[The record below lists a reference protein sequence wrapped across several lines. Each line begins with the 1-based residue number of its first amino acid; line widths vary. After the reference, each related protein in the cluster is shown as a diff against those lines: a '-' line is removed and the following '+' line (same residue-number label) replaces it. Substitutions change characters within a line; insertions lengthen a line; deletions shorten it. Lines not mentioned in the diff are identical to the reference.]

1 MGRKT
6 YTMSQ
11 TDKELFRNYLM
22 SKEAGKAD
30 TVGTLYLTG
39 HECFGIDAM
48 LRDVM
53 NSIIDPKTDPQPI
66 EELDF
71 LMGELRGLLHNLTH
85 LREGFLAFKAA
96 E

>member
-6 YTMSQ
+6 YIMSK
-11 TDKELFRNYLM
+11 TDKELFRDYLM
-22 SKEAGKAD
+22 SRETGKAD

-53 NSIIDPKTDPQPI
+53 NSIINPTTDPQPI

-71 LMGELRGLLHNLTH
+71 LMEELRGLLHNLTH

-96 E
+96 